1 MFTPVLDKHSVFV
14 CPNMSFNGDLAAGR
28 CDLRLGKHD
37 YHNHKAAWLLRRIG
51 GRVVVTCD
59 LGSMITTIIRRQ
71 NSPGFGIVHSAN
83 SSVAKETA
91 PPGAVLRT

>member
-37 YHNHKAAWLLRRIG
+37 YHNHKDG
-51 GRVVVTCD
+51 
-59 LGSMITTIIRRQ
+59 M
-71 NSPGFGIVHSAN
+71 
-83 SSVAKETA
+83 
-91 PPGAVLRT
+91 VL